1 MILRLSE
8 KLATKIKV
16 APKDWAP
23 PDPNPFAD
31 WSAHLFIA
39 DRAQYILFT
48 NTPSL
53 YSVVT
58 FGRGIT
64 DDSEFLDAAL
74 TAIREYM
81 VADGM
86 EFIYRKFVAPASA
99 EVRFSKALNRSVTG
113 SMNGLVYRATW
124 WLVERELSPFD
135 TSFKVNEIPFAALKY
150 KNPREV
156 FKAMNAEL

>member
-1 MILRLSE
+1 MILRLSQ

-16 APKDWAP
+16 APKICAP

-39 DRAQYILFT
+39 DRAQYILLT

-58 FGRGIT
+58 FGRSIT
-64 DDSEFLDAAL
+64 DDSEFLDAAMSAL
-74 TAIREYM
+74 REYM

-86 EFIYRKFVAPASA
+86 EFIFRKFVAPASG
-99 EVRFSKALNRSVTG
+99 EVRFSKALSRSVTG
-113 SMNGLVYRATW
+113 SMNDLIRCGTFV
-124 WLVERELSPFD
+124 LVEG
-135 TSFKVNEIPFAALKY
+135 
-150 KNPREV
+150 
-156 FKAMNAEL
+156 